1 MIIFVPKELDERET
15 RCALN
20 PDSTKKLIGL
30 GFEVQIE
37 SNTGLLSDHPDADY
51 ETAGAKIVT
60 DRGAALG
67 AADYVLRVNKP
78 PENEVASLKKGA
90 MHVSFLDPFNEG
102 DLIKKIADSGATGVS
117 LEMIPRTTLAQ
128 KMDAISSQANI
139 AGYEAVIIAAER
151 LNKILPMMMTPAGT
165 ISPAKVFIIGVGVA
179 GLQAIATAKRMGA
192 RVEAFDTRPV
202 VEEQV
207 KSLGAKFV
215 KIDLGEMGQTDQGYA
230 KELTP
235 EQIKMQQAGMA
246 KVCAQADIV
255 ITTAKLFG
263 RPAPIIVTKEMV
275 AGMRNG
281 SIIVDLAAETGGNV
295 DGTVLYEEV
304 ITDNGVRII
313 GIGNLEGRKP
323 THASQVFA
331 SNMAN
336 FIDHFWDKE
345 EKKFNFD
352 LEDELL
358 KGCVITHD
366 GKIVHERFAPKSDA

>member
-1 MIIFVPKELDERET
+1 
-15 RCALN
+15 
-20 PDSTKKLIGL
+20 
-30 GFEVQIE
+30 
-37 SNTGLLSDHPDADY
+37 
-51 ETAGAKIVT
+51 
-60 DRGAALG
+60 
-67 AADYVLRVNKP
+67 
-78 PENEVASLKKGA
+78 
-90 MHVSFLDPFNEG
+90 
-102 DLIKKIADSGATGVS
+102 
-117 LEMIPRTTLAQ
+117 
-128 KMDAISSQANI
+128 
-139 AGYEAVIIAAER
+139 
-151 LNKILPMMMTPAGT
+151 
-165 ISPAKVFIIGVGVA
+165 
-179 GLQAIATAKRMGA
+179 
-192 RVEAFDTRPV
+192 
-202 VEEQV
+202 
-207 KSLGAKFV
+207 
-215 KIDLGEMGQTDQGYA
+215 
-230 KELTP
+230 
-235 EQIKMQQAGMA
+235 MA